1 MCSRTRE
8 NNKNKVGPVI
18 WDTLYVIY
26 WLMMICQGE
35 KFIKPEEVLEPKVHF
50 SVTFN
55 KEKMEKSSSSSENNA
70 GNFLK

>member
-1 MCSRTRE
+1 M
-8 NNKNKVGPVI
+8 K
-18 WDTLYVIY
+18 YIY
-26 WLMMICQGE
+26 WLIMICQGE

-70 GNFLK
+70 GKFFFRIYKMILILIHITP